1 MRRRNWRPSIA
12 LALAC
17 VALAWLAAR
26 PWLET
31 AEPPAVEA
39 VTSEAAMEAPLT
51 VPAVIGARSEY
62 AETVERPLFLA
73 ARTSIAADSVRSVD
87 EAVPQLVLGGWRLTG
102 VVIAPGRRIALL
114 TPRGGGQTVR
124 LAPGEEIDG
133 WLIEAVSAEGV
144 TLRAGPLVERI
155 PLDRPRR

>member
-17 VALAWLAAR
+17 VVLAGLAAR

-31 AEPPAVEA
+31 AEAPAVEA
-39 VTSEAAMEAPLT
+39 ATNEAASAA
-51 VPAVIGARSEY
+51 VPAVPAVLRPRAEY

-73 ARTSIAADSVRSVD
+73 GRTSIAEDSVRSVD
-87 EAVPQLVLGGWRLTG
+87 EAVPQLILGGWRLTG

-114 TPRGGGQTVR
+114 TPRGGGRTVR

-144 TLRAGPLVERI
+144 TLRAGALVERI